1 MKNPFEVIHESW
13 RPLFTEFYKE
23 EFLYFQHEIIPNIS
37 YYPEAIN
44 IFRVFSVP
52 VSSIKVVILG
62 QDPYHGIGQA
72 NGLAFAVKENR
83 PVPPSLRV
91 IYEEL
96 EKENLVN
103 QKLTHTLNEYNPK
116 WKTLEHWQGQGIF
129 LLNTALTV
137 EAGKPGSHLKYWESF
152 IRKVVYFIGFQ
163 RPCIWLL
170 WGKSAQSFMV
180 NLPIKTVFEVRGYD
194 DSTIQQIPANE
205 DYNYVLKAAHPAA
218 EVYTTKGA
226 GFYGCNHFK
235 YTNIILSKTSRNII
249 NW

>member
-44 IFRVFSVP
+44 IFRVFSAP

-72 NGLAFAVKENR
+72 NGLAFAVKENI
-83 PVPPSLRV
+83 PVPPSLS
-91 IYEEL
+91 IINIEL
-96 EKENLVN
+96 MNEFNDR
-103 QKLTHTLNEYNPK
+103 QSDALNK
-116 WKTLEHWQGQGIF
+116 QWKTLEHWQEQGVF

-170 WGKSAQSFMV
+170 WGKSAQSYMV
-180 NLPIKTVFEVRGYD
+180 NLPVKTVFEVRGYD
-194 DSTIQQIPANE
+194 EKTIQQIPANE

-235 YTNIILSKTSRNII
+235 YTNIILSKTNRKII